1 MKGIFKYCIVLAG
14 IALIAVSV
22 AWMTKRPGNEEQG
35 MPSRQ
40 DALTRMDTD
49 NPVLA
54 VFKDFRASK
63 EKAGTLKSLSDL
75 RSALAAMP
83 ADEAE
88 RWIRSFL
95 DGGMDKETGLSF
107 EIGSD
112 GNLTE
117 WPSFRTFLIDALH
130 AIDPAA
136 AAEISRNLLDSP
148 TSADEWALA
157 LRNVAK
163 VDADKEDRDFLRQKT
178 EDLIRNP
185 EWQAKPTIGYLNAF
199 DVLVHTD
206 AIESAPLLSSLI
218 QRKDRRDLAHAG
230 FLTLD
235 RLVQG
240 HPAEL
245 LQQLAADT
253 SLQQNRPEMTAQQF
267 ARADLRDPAQQE
279 IVRKWLLDPSRTAN
293 QLQAFASSFPNNN
306 KFVSHNLLTREAT
319 PAGADLAA
327 HDREVLEI
335 IRTWENDPAFDGVKE
350 PLSLMSRRLTE
361 FTKSQPAAIPAAGK

>member
-1 MKGIFKYCIVLAG
+1 MKSIFKYCIVLAG
-14 IALIAVSV
+14 IALIAVSLR
-22 AWMTKRPGNEEQG
+22 WMASRPGNDEKETA
-35 MPSRQ
+35 SRPN
-40 DALTRMDTD
+40 ASTEKTTD
-49 NPVLA
+49 NPVMA
-54 VFKDFRASK
+54 VFKGFSASK
-63 EKAGTLKSLSDL
+63 EKAVTLKSLSDL
-75 RSALAAMP
+75 RAALAAMP
-83 ADEAE
+83 ADEAVA
-88 RWIRSFL
+88 WIRSFL

-117 WPSFRTFLIDALH
+117 WPSFRTFLLDALH
-130 AIDPAA
+130 AIDPTA

-163 VDADKEDRDFLRQKT
+163 VDDGGENRDFLRKKT
-178 EDLIRNP
+178 EELIRNP

-199 DVLVHTD
+199 DVLVHTG
-206 AIESAPLLSSLI
+206 AIESTPLLSSLV

-235 RLVQG
+235 RLVQH

-245 LQQLAADT
+245 LQQLAADA
-253 SLQQNRPEMTAQQF
+253 SLQQSRPEMTAQQF

-279 IVRKWLLDPSRTAN
+279 IVRKWLLDPSRTAA

-319 PAGADLAA
+319 PAGGDLAA

-335 IRTWENDPAFDGVKE
+335 IRAWENDPAFDGVKE
-350 PLSLMSRRLTE
+350 PLSLMSRRLME
-361 FTKSQPAAIPAAGK
+361 FTKAGPAEK